1 MLFVEGL
8 RGSHEWRQRHGDLH
22 LHTGKILQIGRK
34 DTGFDLVYHV
44 FIGKAESSISLMWHC
59 ALRCRSQSSV
69 SWAGR
74 GRRWRGCVRSSRCCC
89 SDAVTAN
96 TDLHRAQCPPQT
108 TSLGTT
114 QTRAKLSFFCNFLR
128 DLCQITGHMY
138 TDLTW
143 TTKKS
148 LTFYFTTMIFKDT

>member
-34 DTGFDLVYHV
+34 DAGVGLSFFSFLYRKSWIKH
-44 FIGKAESSISLMWHC
+44 KSLMWHC

-96 TDLHRAQCPPQT
+96 TDLHTAQCPPQT

-114 QTRAKLSFFCNFLR
+114 ETHAKLSFFHNFLC
-128 DLCQITGHMY
+128 DLCKITGHMF
-138 TDLTW
+138 TELTW
-143 TTKKS
+143 TTKKKVS
-148 LTFYFTTMIFKDT
+148 S